1 MASFYHLNFLKQK
14 ERGKE
19 EEREQNGGKQS

>member
-14 ERGKE
+14 EGGKE